1 MELPMLPSRT
11 ARYCLL
17 ALAITAS
24 VPAFAQTAQTAA
36 ARAPEAAGTPEVL
49 DTAPRSPLHA
59 QVLLD
64 RANFSPGQID
74 GEVGSNQRR
83 AVSGFQAAHSLKVTG
98 ELDEPTWRALQAD
111 GTPPLVTYTLTAE
124 DVAGPFQPVPRK
136 PAAQAALKSLGFAS
150 VEEALG
156 ERFHASPALLKA
168 LNPGVDL
175 SRAGTRI
182 QVPNIAPGAL
192 PKAARIVIDK
202 SDSTLTLLDDQGK
215 VVAQVPVSSGSTH
228 DPLPIG
234 RWKVLGVARDPTF
247 NYNPKLFWDANKG
260 ESKQTLPPGPNN
272 PVGRVWIDIDKPH
285 YGLHGTPE
293 PGHVG
298 KTESHGCVRMTNW
311 DALRVADAVGPS
323 IPVLMQE

>member
-1 MELPMLPSRT
+1 MPIPRT
-11 ARYCLL
+11 ARICLLSL
-17 ALAITAS
+17 ALATCL
-24 VPAFAQTAQTAA
+24 PALAQAPAA
-36 ARAPEAAGTPEVL
+36 TPPAGTTSTVNN
-49 DTAPRSPLHA
+49 AAVNSAARSPLHA

-83 AVSGFQAAHSLKVTG
+83 AVSGFQAARGLTVSG
-98 ELDEPTWRALQAD
+98 ELDDATWKALQAD
-111 GTPPLVTYTLTAE
+111 TIQPLAAYTLTAE
-124 DVAGPFQPVPRK
+124 DVAGPFQPTPK
-136 PAAQAALKSLGFAS
+136 TPAAQAELKSLGFGS

-156 ERFHASPALLKA
+156 ERFHASPALLRA

-175 SRAGTRI
+175 SRAGSRI
-182 QVPNIAPGAL
+182 QVPNIGTGPL
-192 PKAARIVIDK
+192 PQAARLVIDK
-202 SDSTLTLLDDQGK
+202 SDSTLQLQDEQGK
-215 VVAQVPVSSGSTH
+215 VLAQVPVSSGSRH

-234 RWKVLGVARDPTF
+234 KWKVLGVSRDPTF
-247 NYNPKLFWDANKG
+247 HYNPKLFWDARKG
-260 ESKQTLPPGPNN
+260 ESRQTLPPGPNN

-311 DALRVADAVGPS
+311 DAVRVADAVGPS
-323 IPVLMQE
+323 IPVIMQE